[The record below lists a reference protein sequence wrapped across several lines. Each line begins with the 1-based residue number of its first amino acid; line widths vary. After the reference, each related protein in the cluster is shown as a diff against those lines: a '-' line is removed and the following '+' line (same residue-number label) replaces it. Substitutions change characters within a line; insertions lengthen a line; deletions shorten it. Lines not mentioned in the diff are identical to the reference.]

1 MECLLAFYNE
11 KFANLDGNIFEMF
24 SKFYNLDLSPV
35 DSWLEN
41 QFKDKIVKDDRLS
54 LYYRKEGNKC
64 YAQKNLLKSLE
75 FYTKS
80 LCTAT
85 PGSKEYGLALA
96 NRSAVSFEMKEYE
109 NCLKDIDLC
118 FNTYYPVDLKP
129 KIYFRKADCFFET
142 GQTENFEKC
151 INEIQRFLSITL
163 VHDRDKHMEK
173 LKQIK
178 KAKIKNK
185 AVEVQ
190 RDNFSDFPDFPEG
203 ENGNFAFASSKIK
216 MSYDKSKGRHVVAT
230 NPIKKGEVL
239 FIEKAFIFAP
249 VFKENKEIYSFKCYS
264 CLKDIISSV
273 PCASCTLCVYC
284 NEKCRLTSWNECH
297 RWECEGMKANIW
309 YDLGI
314 AFPAFK
320 AVLKGAKTG
329 FKIVKGDYEAD
340 LKKFGDKT
348 DNYPYFNRLVSNIY
362 KLKNAAPYI
371 LLATVVVAYL
381 KKYTEFFS
389 WYIKETTCPRND
401 PSELEEYIGG
411 LITKHIAQLSCNSS
425 IIEHWTYSSTDL
437 LFPDI
442 LITIACGMFPS
453 VSMMNHS
460 CRPNVT
466 NFFICDTIVVKALE
480 DIQEQE
486 EILNCYGIDYRG
498 MNREQRQIAC
508 KGLYHFECKCVI
520 CSDPAQEVEML
531 DSYLCPKCEG
541 CIPELQNANLSFCIK
556 CGYKYSL
563 IPFRKINGDA
573 QKYLQN
579 DEGNRLELL
588 IKCLKIREKILYKH
602 HRDFEEVYY
611 RLYSYHVESGDAENM
626 FKYFQLWLENEKARR
641 GQNSR
646 GIGTKLYE
654 AALAILHCLQ
664 NGNPKNC
671 TNLKAFLQNVEH
683 MIREA
688 KMVLNLYY
696 PAYITNRLSRK
707 IQFISNK

>member
-1 MECLLAFYNE
+1 MDCLLAYYNE
-11 KFANLDGNIFEMF
+11 KFTKIDGNIFEVF
-24 SKFYNLDLSPV
+24 AKFYNLDLTPV
-35 DSWLEN
+35 HSWLEN
-41 QFKDKIVKDDRLS
+41 QFKNKVVKDDGLS
-54 LYYRKEGNKC
+54 LFYRKEGNKC

-85 PGSKEYGLALA
+85 PGSREYGLALA
-96 NRSAVSFEMKEYE
+96 NRSAVTFEMKEYE

-118 FNTYYPVDLKP
+118 FNTDYPVDLIP
-129 KIYFRKADCFFET
+129 KIYFRKADCYYESGRKDDFD
-142 GQTENFEKC
+142 KC
-151 INEIQRFLSITL
+151 IEEIQRFLSITL
-163 VHDRDKHMEK
+163 VDDRDKHLEK
-173 LKQIK
+173 LEQIK
-178 KAKIKNK
+178 KSKIKCNN
-185 AVEVQ
+185 VEVQ
-190 RDNFSDFPDFPEG
+190 RDNFNDLPEFSEG
-203 ENGNFAFASSKIK
+203 ENSSFAYASSKIK
-216 MSYDKSKGRHVVAT
+216 MGYDKTRGRHVVAT
-230 NPIKKGEVL
+230 KNISKGDVL
-239 FIEKAFIFAP
+239 FVEKAFIFAP
-249 VFKENKEIYSFKCYS
+249 VFKENKEFYSFKCYS

-284 NEKCRLTSWNECH
+284 NEKCRTTSWNECH
-297 RWECEGMKANIW
+297 KWECKGMQANIW

-320 AVLKGAKTG
+320 AVLKGVKSG
-329 FKIVKGDYEAD
+329 FRTIKGDFGED

-362 KLKNAAPYI
+362 KGKNAAPYI
-371 LLATVVVAYL
+371 LMAAIVVTYL
-381 KKYTEFFS
+381 KKYTDFFV
-389 WYIKETTCPRND
+389 WFLKQKNCPRND
-401 PSELEEYIGG
+401 LSVLVQYIGG

-453 VSMMNHS
+453 VSIMNHS

-480 DIQEQE
+480 DIKENE
-486 EILNCYGIDYRG
+486 EVFNCYGIDYRG

-508 KGLYHFECKCVI
+508 RTLYHFECKCLI
-520 CSDPAQEVEML
+520 CSDPLKEVEML
-531 DSYLCPKCEG
+531 DSYLCPKCKG
-541 CIPELQNANLSFCIK
+541 LIPELQNATFGFCLN
-556 CGYKYSL
+556 CGEKYS
-563 IPFRKINGDA
+563 IKPFRKINNEA

-579 DEGNRLELL
+579 DDINQLELL

-602 HRDFEEVYY
+602 HKDFEEVYY
-611 RLYSYHVESGDAENM
+611 RLYSYYVESGNAENM
-626 FKYFQLWLENEKARR
+626 FKYFHLWLENEKARR
-641 GQNSR
+641 GNNSR